1 MASDVVSRSQPAYDP
16 GRLEA
21 GWKDEFWLTLVGSLD
36 ALLRSLY
43 GIREF
48 TDDPHCVL
56 RIDISPARMPVTMS
70 DGTRVRA
77 GQLIGELHLWNEHI
91 PRYSE
96 HGPDLGWAADM
107 RRRILLSLRLLAQHA
122 ERHPAWQHL
131 PAFRADATL
140 SSRLGDIQIRRL
152 ALRHGFELVEP
163 PPSLFRQLHSLGD
176 SVSAWSLTRA
186 FNPAALPRQ
195 RFLRD
200 HHELWISRALLL
212 NRYGHDA
219 GKTGDAQPQ
228 RAA

>member
-1 MASDVVSRSQPAYDP
+1 MTSDAVSSSEPTYDP

-21 GWKDEFWLTLVGSLD
+21 GWKDELWLALVGSVD
-36 ALLRSLY
+36 AMLRSLY
-43 GIREF
+43 GIQEF

-56 RIDISPARMPVTMS
+56 RIGISPARMPVAMS
-70 DGTRVRA
+70 DGTRICV
-77 GQLIGELHLWNEHI
+77 GQPVGELHLWNEHI

-96 HGPDLGWAADM
+96 PGPDLGWAADM
-107 RRRILLSLRLLAQHA
+107 RRRILHSLQLLAQHV
-122 ERHPAWQHL
+122 ERHPAWHQL

-163 PPSLFRQLHSLGD
+163 PSSRFRQLHAIGD

-186 FNPAALPRQ
+186 FNPAALSRQ

-200 HHELWISRALLL
+200 HHELWISRAMLLK
-212 NRYGHDA
+212 RYARDA
-219 GKTGDAQPQ
+219 RKTGDAQPQ

>member
-1 MASDVVSRSQPAYDP
+1 MTSDAVSSSEPTYDS

-21 GWKDEFWLTLVGSLD
+21 GWKDELWLALVGSVD
-36 ALLRSLY
+36 AMLRSLY

-48 TDDPHCVL
+48 SDDPHCVL
-56 RIDISPARMPVTMS
+56 RIGISPARMPVAMS
-70 DGTRVRA
+70 DGTRICV
-77 GQLIGELHLWNEHI
+77 GQPVGELHLWNEHI

-107 RRRILLSLRLLAQHA
+107 RRRVVHSLRLLAQHV
-122 ERHPAWQHL
+122 ERHPAGHQL

-152 ALRHGFELVEP
+152 ALRHGFELIEP
-163 PPSLFRQLHSLGD
+163 PFSRFRQLHALGD

-186 FNPAALPRQ
+186 FNPAALSRQ

-200 HHELWISRALLL
+200 HHELWISRAMLLK
-212 NRYGHDA
+212 RYTRDA
-219 GKTGDAQPQ
+219 RKTGDAQPQ

>member
-1 MASDVVSRSQPAYDP
+1 M
-16 GRLEA
+16 
-21 GWKDEFWLTLVGSLD
+21 
-36 ALLRSLY
+36 LRSLY
-43 GIREF
+43 GIQEF
-48 TDDPHCVL
+48 SDDPHCVL
-56 RIDISPARMPVTMS
+56 RIGISPARMPVVMS
-70 DGTRVRA
+70 DGTRICE
-77 GQLIGELHLWNEHI
+77 GQLVGELHLWNEHI
-91 PRYSE
+91 PRYSG

-107 RRRILLSLRLLAQHA
+107 RRRVVQSLRLLTQHA
-122 ERHPAWQHL
+122 ERHPAWQRL

-163 PPSLFRQLHSLGD
+163 PPSRFRQLHAIGD

-186 FNPAALPRQ
+186 FNPAALSRQ

>member
-1 MASDVVSRSQPAYDP
+1 MASDVVSRSEPTYDP
-16 GRLEA
+16 GRFEA

-56 RIDISPARMPVTMS
+56 RIGISPARMPVAMS
-70 DGTRVRA
+70 DGTRIGE
-77 GQLIGELHLWNEHI
+77 GQPIGELHLWNEHI

-107 RRRILLSLRLLAQHA
+107 RRRILHSLRLLAQHA
-122 ERHPAWQHL
+122 EHHPAWQQL
-131 PAFRADATL
+131 AAFRADATL

-163 PPSLFRQLHSLGD
+163 PALLFRQLHALGD
-176 SVSAWSLTRA
+176 SVSAWGLTRA
-186 FNPAALPRQ
+186 FNPAALARQ

-200 HHELWISRALLL
+200 HHELWISRAMLLR
-212 NRYGHDA
+212 RYARDA
-219 GKTGDAQPQ
+219 RKAADAPSH

>member
-16 GRLEA
+16 GRFEA
-21 GWKDEFWLTLVGSLD
+21 GWKDELWLTLVGSLD

-56 RIDISPARMPVTMS
+56 RIGISPARMPVTMS

-122 ERHPAWQHL
+122 ERHPAWQQL

-152 ALRHGFELVEP
+152 AVRHGFELVEP
-163 PPSLFRQLHSLGD
+163 PLALFRQLHALGD

-186 FNPAALPRQ
+186 FNPAALARQ

-200 HHELWISRALLL
+200 HHELWISRATLLK
-212 NRYGHDA
+212 RYAREARKAPGAKPH
-219 GKTGDAQPQ
+219 